1 MKPWAFIVGMC
12 CFCAMAAQAQL
23 SVEILLE
30 QQQFL
35 KDEAIPVKVRITNR
49 SGQTVQLGKTND
61 WLTFAAESR
70 DGYSVSKL
78 REPSIPGAFS
88 LESATVATRRVDL
101 GACFDFDHTGRYSIG
116 ATVKIPEWDQE
127 ISSRPVTVEVVKG
140 SRVWQQEFG
149 VPAKQGAPEM
159 RKYILQQARFLKD
172 LTLYV
177 RVTDLEE
184 NHTFQI
190 YPVGTLVSFS
200 HPEAQVDRE
209 SKLHLLFQNGARTF
223 LYSIINPDGSLRVRQ
238 VYDYAGGLSVR
249 LKGNEGGEIF
259 VSGGERRMAPEE
271 STILSSTNEVKAAK
285 P

>member
-1 MKPWAFIVGMC
+1 
-12 CFCAMAAQAQL
+12 
-23 SVEILLE
+23 
-30 QQQFL
+30 
-35 KDEAIPVKVRITNR
+35 
-49 SGQTVQLGKTND
+49 VQLGKTND

-70 DGYSVSKL
+70 DGYLVSRLRDPSV
-78 REPSIPGAFS
+78 PGAFS

-101 GACFDFDHTGRYSIG
+101 GSCFDFDHTGRYLIA
-116 ATVKIPEWDQE
+116 ATIKVPEWEQE
-127 ISSRPVTVEVVKG
+127 ISSRPVMVEVVRG
-140 SRVWQQEFG
+140 LRIWQQEFG

-159 RKYILQQARFLKD
+159 RKYVLQQARFIKD

-184 NHTFQI
+184 NRTFQV

-223 LYSIINPDGSLRVRQ
+223 LYSIINPDGTLRLQQ
-238 VYDYAGGLSVR
+238 VYDYAGGPSVR
-249 LKGNEGGEIF
+249 LKVREEGDIF
-259 VSGGERRMAPEE
+259 VSGGTRRLMAEE
-271 STILSSTNEVKAAK
+271 TRANSSTNEVKTAK